1 VSQQDLGQYVRR
13 YGVLLPH
20 FGRCASRQRLIGGAR
35 LIEELGFDSVWVR
48 DHVVYHPYGFED
60 PDPSNLDTFV
70 VLGAIAA
77 ATERVILATGALI
90 PQRHPIH
97 LANVIASLDRM
108 AGPGRLL
115 VGMGLGAWQHEFDAL
130 GMGDMDRKQLF
141 AEQIGILRAL
151 WTGKLVDHEG
161 TYYRF
166 KGVELH
172 PEPVG
177 HVPIWACGATLSAAR
192 RAVEICDGWLPRM
205 PIRDLRARVK
215 KMRSLAAEAGRA
227 VPDVGALPFIVPART
242 TGGALRRITHRFLQ
256 SLYTEANK
264 RWIKPASGAFGVPD
278 DLDGSLIY
286 GDPERIVAGI
296 GRLHDAGASHVVFD
310 LRLQFED
317 FEDVLCLIGERI
329 LPELR
334 RL

>member
-1 VSQQDLGQYVRR
+1 MTQMRR

-20 FGRCASRQRLIGGAR
+20 FGRYASRQRLIGGAR

-48 DHVVYHPYGFED
+48 DHVVYQPYGFED
-60 PDPSNLDTFV
+60 PDRTHLDTFV

-77 ATERVILATGALI
+77 VTERVVLGTGALM
-90 PQRHPIH
+90 PHRHPIH
-97 LANVIASLDRM
+97 LANAIASLDRM

-130 GMGDMDRKQLF
+130 GMGDMDRKELF

-151 WTGKLVDHEG
+151 WTGKPVDHEG
-161 TYYRF
+161 RYYRF

-177 HVPIWACGATLSAAR
+177 NVPIWACGATLSAAR
-192 RAVEICDGWLPRM
+192 RAAELCDGWLPRM
-205 PIRDLRARVK
+205 PIRDLRARVV
-215 KMRSLAAEAGRA
+215 KMRQLAAEAGRA
-227 VPDVGALPFIVPART
+227 APDVGALPFIVPART
-242 TGGALRRITHRFLQ
+242 TDEALSRIPERFLG
-256 SLYTEANK
+256 SLYIEANK
-264 RWIKPASGAFGVPD
+264 RWTKPASGAFGSPD
-278 DLDGSLIY
+278 DLDGTLVY
-286 GDPERIVAGI
+286 GDPERVVAGI
-296 GRLHDAGASHVVFD
+296 ERLHDAGASHVVFD
-310 LRLQFED
+310 LRLQPEEFD
-317 FEDVLCLIGERI
+317 DVLRLIGERV